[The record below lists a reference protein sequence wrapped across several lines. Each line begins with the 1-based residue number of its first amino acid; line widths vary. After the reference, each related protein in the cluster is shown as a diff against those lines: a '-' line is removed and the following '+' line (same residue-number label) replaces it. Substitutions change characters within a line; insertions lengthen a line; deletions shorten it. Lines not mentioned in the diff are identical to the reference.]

1 MPSYMVGVTK
11 GDDGML
17 EFFSLTGRLKAERRR
32 GWVRRLRVKD
42 AESVADHSYRVAL
55 MSMVYSDLK
64 GLDTARALKIAML
77 HDLPEALVGDSMPGE
92 LPRRTKLVKER
103 IAMERLLKSFPRELR
118 SEYKHLWEEYVRGL
132 TPEADLVKQ
141 VDKLELILQAREY
154 EREGYDANLVN
165 EFVKSAR
172 RKIRDADLLKIL

>member
-1 MPSYMVGVTK
+1 
-11 GDDGML
+11 ML
-17 EFFSLTGRLKAERRR
+17 RFFSRTGRLKAERRK
-32 GWVRRLRVKD
+32 GWVQKLRVKD
-42 AESVADHSYRVAL
+42 AESVADHSFRVAL

-64 GLDTARALKIAML
+64 GLDTARVMKIALL

-92 LPRRTKLVKER
+92 LPRRSKLVKER
-103 IAMERLLKSFPRELR
+103 AALARLLKDFSSQLR
-118 SEYKHLWEEYVRGL
+118 SEYKNLWEEYVRGS

-154 EREGYDANLVN
+154 ALKGYDANLVN
-165 EFVKSAR
+165 EFVESAR

>member
-1 MPSYMVGVTK
+1 MARVSNGA
-11 GDDGML
+11 L
-17 EFFSLTGRLKAERRR
+17 RNFFSRTGQLKVEKRR
-32 GWVRRLRVKD
+32 GWVQKLRVRD
-42 AESVADHSYRVAL
+42 GESVADHSYRVAL

-64 GLDTARALKIAML
+64 ELDTARVMKIALL

-92 LPRRTKLVKER
+92 VPRRAKLRKER
-103 IAMERLLKSFPRELR
+103 SALVRLLKNLSPKLR
-118 SEYKHLWEEYVRGL
+118 SEYRDLWEEYVRGS

-154 EREGYDANLVN
+154 AQKGYDSNLAN
-165 EFVKSAR
+165 EFVESAR

>member
-1 MPSYMVGVTK
+1 M
-11 GDDGML
+11 
-17 EFFSLTGRLKAERRR
+17 FSLRK
-32 GWVRRLRVKD
+32 
-42 AESVADHSYRVAL
+42 
-55 MSMVYSDLK
+55 
-64 GLDTARALKIAML
+64 LKIAML

-118 SEYKHLWEEYVRGL
+118 SEYKHLWEEYVRGS

-172 RKIRDADLLKIL
+172 RKISDADLLKIL